1 MQRYYSMSDFC
12 KSSMAKSYINS
23 LSTQDSP
30 VLTGTEP
37 KERGAVPFAVRG
49 DLANSAAMAQI

>member
-12 KSSMAKSYINS
+12 KELYGKKLYKLSIDAGFTCPNRDGAK
-23 LSTQDSP
+23 
-30 VLTGTEP
+30 GT
-37 KERGAVPFAVRG
+37 GAVPFAVRG